1 MPRIG
6 RIVLVGTFVA
16 LMAVVPAVAQAKV
29 EESGT
34 VRLRAYAPDITGYAG
49 PVHTHGTLPAGSL
62 YVAEVSGAI
71 SYWSRKQFKE
81 PSGEWDTICGEPL
94 KSLRGPLGLDAE
106 FVFARP
112 WTSPC
117 PEPLPGH
124 WENFELSAGGTYAH
138 PLPFG
143 GPFSTPT
150 PGHKYSYALVGAGG
164 PAMFRLRDMPNGHP
178 ATADNYG
185 FLRIHVRKALASDCA
200 GTGYTLFDEPTEA
213 ACVEAIA

>member
-6 RIVLVGTFVA
+6 RIVLVGTCIA

-29 EESGT
+29 EESSI
-34 VRLRAYAPDITGYAG
+34 VKLRAYAPDTTGYAG
-49 PVHTHGTLPAGSL
+49 PVQTHGTLPAGSL

-71 SYWSRKQFKE
+71 SYWSRKQFTE
-81 PSGEWDTICGEPL
+81 PSGEWETVCGQPK
-94 KSLRGPLGLDAE
+94 KSPHGPLGIDAE
-106 FVFARP
+106 FIFARP

-117 PEPLPGH
+117 PEALPVR
-124 WENFELSAGGTYAH
+124 WNNFELSTGGAYAH
-138 PLPFG
+138 PMPIG
-143 GPFSTPT
+143 GPFTKPT

-185 FLRIHVRKALASDCA
+185 HLRIHVRKAVPADCA
-200 GTGYTLFDEPTEA
+200 GTGYTLFGEPTEA
-213 ACVEAIA
+213 ACVAATS